1 MKEMDPIMISQL
13 SQSLEIDLHE
23 KKSIEELKIALSYYI
38 NDLITHDLNKLMSL
52 LYRVDV
58 SEKVLKENL
67 REQNQEAGLIIAELI
82 IDRQLQKTKTRKQFK
97 SGDDIPENEKW

>member
-1 MKEMDPIMISQL
+1 MTDVDPIMISQL

-23 KKSIEELKIALSYYI
+23 KRSIEELKLALSYYI

-58 SEKVLKENL
+58 SEKILKQNL
-67 REQNQEAGLIIAELI
+67 QEQKEDAGVIIAEMI
-82 IDRQLQKTKTRKQFK
+82 IERQLQKTKTRRQFR
-97 SGDDIPENEKW
+97 SNDNIDENEKW